1 MEQAKFPQRNESDIF
16 ESFKGDKNMSEDRYN
31 TSKLLP
37 IWLVRELESRMAPND
52 PVIVNCINPGFC
64 RTSLFRHAA
73 SPLNYIVEFAVRLL
87 GRTPEMGS
95 RTLMAGAAA
104 GRESHGKY
112 MDSCEVR
119 DPSKLVLS
127 DEGAGL
133 QKRVYEELL
142 RVLETIEPGVTK
154 NVEM

>member
-1 MEQAKFPQRNESDIF
+1 
-16 ESFKGDKNMSEDRYN
+16 MSEDRYN

-37 IWLVRELESRMAPND
+37 IWVIRELGARMAPND
-52 PVIVNCINPGFC
+52 PIIVNCINPGFC
-64 RTSLFRHAA
+64 RTNLFRHAA
-73 SPLNYIVEFAVRLL
+73 FPLNYIVKVTLRLL
-87 GRTPEMGS
+87 GRTSEMGS

-119 DPSKLVLS
+119 DPSRLVVS
-127 DEGAGL
+127 EEGRVL

-154 NVEM
+154 NIETQ